1 MTVDTGEEQYRED
14 RTQKARKYK
23 KEGREGKIGSRTEV
37 GVVGVGSGSGGQCL
51 LGCVMCN
58 GGGSLEDG
66 ELLIRRVWLSLSS
79 SRHGRWCVVLWWKG
93 RLALYKY
100 SVG

>member
-1 MTVDTGEEQYRED
+1 MSRGQNAEGE
-14 RTQKARKYK
+14 KY

-37 GVVGVGSGSGGQCL
+37 GVVGVVVVDNVCWA
-51 LGCVMCN
+51 CVMCN

-79 SRHGRWCVVLWWKG
+79 SRHGRWCVVWWKG
-93 RLALYKY
+93 ND
-100 SVG
+100 